1 MTYYQGDDINFSIDI
16 KQVAGTDISDWSYFP
31 SVVVYLYTHQS
42 HIVKFKNGINDG
54 YESLVLNND
63 ATTYSGK
70 LTPEHT
76 RLMKGALKMSM
87 RVQDEAGDVSTKE
100 IETGIRIADT
110 PIKYEQHEQGRSI

>member
-16 KQVAGTDISDWSYFP
+16 KQVAGNDITDWSYFP

-42 HIVKFKNGINDG
+42 YIVKFKNRTNEG

-70 LTPEHT
+70 LTPKQT
-76 RLMKGALKMSM
+76 RKMKGALRMSM
-87 RVQDEAGDVSTKE
+87 RVQDESQDISTIE
-100 IETGIRIADT
+100 IETGIRIAET
-110 PIKYEQHEQGRSI
+110 PIKYE